1 MVSALRERE
10 ALVYSVGSCAER
22 YSDSGSHGQR
32 RRANVRG
39 VALSKVALSRR
50 AIETP
55 ASPIR
60 RLMPYADRAK
70 ARGIKVYHLNIGQP
84 DIETPE
90 EMMNGYRNIDIKVLS
105 YGPSQGL
112 KDYVDVLV
120 QYYGR
125 VGINVRA
132 QDILVTTGGSEAI
145 MFALDTV
152 ADAGDEVIVP
162 EPFYTNYSGFAATAS
177 VKLVPVTCLAETG

>member
-1 MVSALRERE
+1 MVSALREPE
-10 ALVYSVGSCAER
+10 APVYSVGSCAER
-22 YSDSGSHGQR
+22 SSDSGSHGHR
-32 RRANVRG
+32 RRAHVRG

-55 ASPIR
+55 APPIR

-112 KDYVDVLV
+112 QDYIDALV
-120 QYYGR
+120 QYYGGA
-125 VGINVRA
+125 GIKVQA
-132 QDILVTTGGSEAI
+132 QDILITTGGSEAI
-145 MFALDTV
+145 SFALDAV
-152 ADAGDEVIVP
+152 
-162 EPFYTNYSGFAATAS
+162 
-177 VKLVPVTCLAETG
+177 